1 MSHIN
6 NTGAETK
13 DNKEIEKKTKEKKKL
28 FESNPRVILPVS
40 PCLKKNI
47 VFCVHFCHKTMQVNR
62 NRYLS
67 YYRLTS
73 PGLSKMQNT
82 LRTLEGGII
91 LPNGSQRIRR
101 LFESPAVYLFYTMV
115 FPDSIRIFVL

>member
-6 NTGAETK
+6 NTEGETK
-13 DNKEIEKKTKEKKKL
+13 DNKEIEEKTKERGEKKL
-28 FESNPRVILPVS
+28 FESNPCGILPVS

-73 PGLSKMQNT
+73 PGRSKMQNT
-82 LRTLEGGII
+82 LRTFERGII
-91 LPNGSQRIRR
+91 LPNGS
-101 LFESPAVYLFYTMV
+101 
-115 FPDSIRIFVL
+115 